1 MQTKRLIRCA
11 LFSCIALVIF
21 VLEAQIP
28 PPVAIPGIKIGLS
41 NAVTLAA
48 LYILGGRDT
57 FFILMIRIILGNIFT
72 GQAVSLLYSLCGGL
86 LCFGVSVCL
95 KNFFGKNTLWALGVI
110 GSVFHN
116 IGQIIAAILVM
127 KSSAILVYLPPLLIS
142 GVVAGVIVGL
152 VSGLVLKKVKPY
164 ILK

>member
-48 LYILGGRDT
+48 LYILGARDT
-57 FFILMIRIILGNIFT
+57 FFILMVRIILGNIFT
-72 GQAVSLLYSLCGGL
+72 GQALSLLYSLCGGL

-116 IGQIIAAILVM
+116 IGQIICAIFM
-127 KSSAILVYLPPLLIS
+127 FNSPSLVYYGIVLCLA
-142 GVVAGVIVGL
+142 GVVTGVFTGL
-152 VSGLVLKKVKPY
+152 CAQFAVNALKN
-164 ILK
+164 